1 MEEEYSGYLSKVA
14 TEAVSEQ
21 FSDLTIEYTS
31 GYNVI
36 AHAQRFGRWY
46 TLKGLN
52 EANRDKAMP
61 CQMLR
66 KEFDMLMRLQHP
78 NVVQTIGMEQV
89 EGLGACIVMEY
100 VDGITLKEWLESKG
114 APRRTQEPMKKGRKD
129 DDAIRIMDE
138 LLQAVAYVH
147 SLGIA
152 HRDLK
157 PQNILLTRQGLHV
170 KLIDFGHADTDDYAV
185 LKQPAGT
192 VSYMSPE
199 QMAMQIPDIRNDIY
213 SIGVVMRQVPL
224 PGYYRRVWERCLL
237 PIDERY
243 QSVDE
248 MEKDIARQNTHTRRV
263 IRWGGVVA
271 LCLLLSVVAL
281 LLWRVQRLDNE
292 LNRVSY
298 AKAEAVEALH
308 AEMEHTLL
316 DQHTDTLTRW
326 EYRWK
331 DFMQRVMAV
340 NQFCYDY
347 TDRLDER
354 FSDSD
359 RDRIREALL
368 NEWQL
373 WQQRI
378 CALSTAEVAAKRRKA
393 HRSKLGM
400 E

>member
-1 MEEEYSGYLSKVA
+1 MEEEYSCYISEITTEPVSKL
-14 TEAVSEQ
+14 

-31 GYNVI
+31 GFNVI
-36 AHAQRFGRWY
+36 ARAQRYGRWY
-46 TLKGLN
+46 MLKGLN
-52 EANRDKAMP
+52 DANRDKAMP
-61 CQMLR
+61 RQMLR
-66 KEFDMLMRLQHP
+66 KEFDILIRMQHP

-89 EGLGACIVMEY
+89 EGLGTCIVMEY
-100 VDGITLKEWLESKG
+100 VEGITLKEWLQTKSK
-114 APRRTQEPMKKGRKD
+114 TKKGTGGKD
-129 DDAIRIMDE
+129 ADALRIMDE

-157 PQNILLTRQGLHV
+157 PQNIMLTRQGLHV
-170 KLIDFGHADTDDYAV
+170 KLIDFGQSDTDEYAV

-199 QMAMQIPDIRNDIY
+199 QMTMQIPDIRNDIY
-213 SIGVVMRQVPL
+213 SIGVVMRQMPL
-224 PGYYRRVWERCLL
+224 PSYYKRVGNRCLL
-237 PIDERY
+237 PIEERY
-243 QSVDE
+243 QSIEE
-248 MEKDIARQNTHTRRV
+248 MEKDIITQRSQTKQLM
-263 IRWGGVVA
+263 RWGGVI
-271 LCLLLSVVAL
+271 VVGL
-281 LLWRVQRLDNE
+281 FLTVMGFLVWHVQRLDNE

-298 AKAEAVEALH
+298 AKEKAIEALH
-308 AEMEHTLL
+308 IEMERTQLE
-316 DQHTDTLTRW
+316 QHTDTLTSW
-326 EYRWK
+326 EYRWH
-331 DFMQRVMAV
+331 DFMQRIMTV

-354 FSDSD
+354 FTDND

-378 CALSTAEVAAKRRKA
+378 CTLSTAKVAAKRRKA
-393 HRSKLGM
+393 HRSKSGM

>member
-31 GYNVI
+31 GYNVV
-36 AHAQRFGRWY
+36 ARAQRYGRWY

-89 EGLGACIVMEY
+89 EGLGTCIVMEY
-100 VDGITLKEWLESKG
+100 VDGITLKEWLQKRV
-114 APRRTQEPMKKGRKD
+114 AKD
-129 DDAIRIMDE
+129 NDAIRIMDE

-170 KLIDFGHADTDDYAV
+170 KLIDFGQADTDDYAV

-213 SIGVVMRQVPL
+213 SIGVVMRQMPL

-243 QSVDE
+243 QSVEE
-248 MEKDIARQNTHTRRV
+248 MEKDIARQNTHTRRMM
-263 IRWGGVVA
+263 RWGGVVA
-271 LCLLLSVVAL
+271 LCVLLSVVAL
-281 LLWRVQRLDNE
+281 LVWRVQRLDNE

-298 AKAEAVEALH
+298 AKTEAVEALH
-308 AEMEHTLL
+308 AEMERTQLN
-316 DQHTDTLTRW
+316 QHTDTLTRW

-340 NQFCYDY
+340 NRFCYDY

-354 FSDSD
+354 FSDND

-373 WQQRI
+373 WQQHV

-393 HRSKLGM
+393 HRSKSDM